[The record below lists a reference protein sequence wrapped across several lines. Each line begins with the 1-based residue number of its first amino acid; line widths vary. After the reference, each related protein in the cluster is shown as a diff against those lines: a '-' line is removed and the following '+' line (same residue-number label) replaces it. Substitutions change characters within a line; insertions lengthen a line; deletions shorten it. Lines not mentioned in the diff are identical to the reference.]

1 MKKLFFKLAALV
13 SLVAIVFGGLA
24 GCSLFEVNAG
34 RDMDQVAATVNI
46 DGNADSEVKIY
57 KRDMLAGYM
66 SYGYYYVQQYGYT
79 TSKAYQLV
87 LNNLVNNEVII
98 ASGKNALAGSDALSV
113 TDVKSYDIGNILS
126 LLASDKDVE
135 KFEKSSKKSAG
146 DSKYTEELDAYVA
159 NVYASD
165 KTTSTDASFRFVA
178 KEDVLKA
185 ISDAVD
191 NVNSFIDS
199 FMDSTDEEDDHDHE
213 HISYTTRTVPTM
225 ETEEE
230 KVDEDAC
237 KKIIKDDTKG
247 LNAKVTG
254 DRLKALGKG
263 YKKLVELGLVTDGE
277 NYYEGNDKNNA
288 TVMSVMQLGYFKDS
302 VRSAIDSKLV
312 DKYEEKLRSD
322 KIKDDVDYW
331 EQYKQL
337 KAKQE
342 SEYTGDI
349 SSLETALGN
358 VSSSN
363 FVVYNTGIGY
373 GYVSHLVI
381 EYTEE
386 QKAKITKEKGK
397 DDATKS
403 DVKNFVNGLAKE
415 IVVKDLRDTWVK
427 SGYGT
432 YDGTNFKFGKKYV
445 YNTEGLL
452 STYQG
457 NISEVT
463 YYTEE
468 VDDKEEVHFNFGK
481 VTPTESKFGSEDS
494 LLKKVLKEYL
504 NVEVAVDNL
513 ETLDVSRDMPKN
525 AYKAVDEED
534 HERDLTF
541 EERQKV
547 FNNFEDIKFAFSTD
561 TGNFNKY
568 FGYLYSPLTAADTY
582 VPEFVDACTKAVAG
596 GEGSVVMFMSES
608 YGLHVLMCTAKAEN
622 DGTIIYKTEG
632 DADKEKFEADRK
644 IKGTV
649 AYNFEKANIDLIES
663 TYVSKKANMII
674 KDYIPEDGKDNN
686 YVKHFNKV
694 YKDLITE

>member
-13 SLVAIVFGGLA
+13 SLIAIVFGGLA

-113 TDVKSYDIGNILS
+113 TDAKSYDIGNILS

-146 DSKYTEELDAYVA
+146 DNKYTEELDAYVA

-199 FMDSTDEEDDHDHE
+199 FIDSDEETDDHDHE

-225 ETEEE
+225 EKEEE
-230 KVDEDAC
+230 TVDVDAC
-237 KKIIKDDTKG
+237 LNVIKNDTKG

-312 DKYEEKLRSD
+312 DKYEKKLRSD
-322 KIKDDVDYW
+322 KIKETVDYW

-386 QKAKITKEKGK
+386 QKAKITEEKGK

-403 DVKNFVNGLAKE
+403 DVKDFVNGLANK
-415 IVVKDLRDTWVK
+415 IVVKDLRDSWVK

-432 YDGTNFKFGKKYV
+432 YDGTNFKFDKKYV
-445 YNTEGLL
+445 YNTKGSLA
-452 STYQG
+452 TYQG

-468 VDDKEEVHFNFGK
+468 VDGKEEVHFNFGK
-481 VTPTESKFGSEDS
+481 VTAENKDVSY
-494 LLKKVLKEYL
+494 LKDVLKNYL
-504 NVEVAVDNL
+504 GVVDVTMDVAKQA
-513 ETLDVSRDMPKN
+513 KN
-525 AYKAVDEED
+525 ADGEDYKTLNAEGRKAV
-534 HERDLTF
+534 T
-541 EERQKV
+541 
-547 FNNFEDIKFAFSTD
+547 NNFEDIKFAFSTD

-568 FGYLYSPLTAADTY
+568 LGYLYSPLTAAKNY
-582 VPEFVDACTKAVAG
+582 VPEFVTACETAVKG
-596 GEGSVVMFMSES
+596 GAGSVVMFMSES
-608 YGLHVLMCTAKAEN
+608 YGLHVLMCTETAK
-622 DGTIIYKTEG
+622 DYGMY
-632 DADKEKFEADRK
+632 ADKDAFKADLAV
-644 IKGTV
+644 KGSV
-649 AYNFEKANIDLIES
+649 AYNFKEANIALIES
-663 TYVSKKANMII
+663 TYVSKAANTII
-674 KDYIPEDGKDNN
+674 KSYIPEDGKDNK
-686 YVKHFNKV
+686 YVKHYNKV

>member
-13 SLVAIVFGGLA
+13 SLIAIVFGGLA
-24 GCSLFEVNAG
+24 GCNLFEVNAG

-66 SYGYYYVQQYGYT
+66 SYGYYYVQKYGYT

-87 LNNLVNNEVII
+87 LNNLVNNEVIM

-113 TDVKSYDIGNILS
+113 EDVNSYGIENVLS

-135 KFEKSSKKSAG
+135 KYESGKKSAG
-146 DSKYTEELDAYVA
+146 TDGYTKGLNDYVA
-159 NVYASD
+159 SVYSSA
-165 KTTSTDASFRFVA
+165 KTTSKDASFRFVD

-185 ISDAVD
+185 VSDAVG

-199 FMDSTDEEDDHDHE
+199 FMDNEKEDDHDHE

-225 ETEEE
+225 EKEEE
-230 KVDEDAC
+230 KVDVDAC
-237 KKIIKDDTKG
+237 MNVIKNDTKG

-312 DKYEEKLRSD
+312 DKYEKKLRDEKTATEDELWS
-322 KIKDDVDYW
+322 
-331 EQYKQL
+331 QYEQL

-349 SSLETALGN
+349 SALETALGN
-358 VSSSN
+358 VSASN
-363 FVVYNTGIGY
+363 FVVYNSSIGY

-386 QKAKITKEKGK
+386 QKAKITEAKGK
-397 DDATKS
+397 DDATNET
-403 DVKNFVNGLAKE
+403 VKAVVDGLQND
-415 IVVKDLRDTWVK
+415 IVVKDLRDSWVK

-445 YNTEGLL
+445 YNTNGSLA
-452 STYQG
+452 TYQG
-457 NISEVT
+457 KISEVT

-481 VTPTESKFGSEDS
+481 VTAENKDASY
-494 LLKKVLKEYL
+494 LKNVLKDYL
-504 NVEVAVDNL
+504 GVNVTANDVA
-513 ETLDVSRDMPKN
+513 EQAKN
-525 AYKAVDEED
+525 ADGADYKTLNAEGRKAVI
-534 HERDLTF
+534 
-541 EERQKV
+541 
-547 FNNFEDIKFAFSTD
+547 NNFEDVKFAFSTD

-568 FGYLYSPLTAADTY
+568 LGYLYSPLTAANSY
-582 VPEFVDACTKAVAG
+582 VPEFVTACKTAVEG
-596 GEGSVVMFMSES
+596 GAGSVVMFMSES
-608 YGLHVLMCTAKAEN
+608 YGLHVLMCTETAK
-622 DGTIIYKTEG
+622 DYGMYKDK
-632 DADKEKFEADRK
+632 DAFKADLAVK
-644 IKGTV
+644 DSV
-649 AYNFEKANIDLIES
+649 AYNFKKANIALIES
-663 TYVSKKANMII
+663 TYVSKAANTII
-674 KDYIPEDGKDNN
+674 KSYIPEDGKDNK
-686 YVKHFNKV
+686 YVKHFKKV

>member
-13 SLVAIVFGGLA
+13 SLIAIVFGGLA

-66 SYGYYYVQQYGYT
+66 SYGYYYVQKYGYT

-113 TDVKSYDIGNILS
+113 EDVNSYGIENVLS

-135 KFEKSSKKSAG
+135 KYENGKKSAG
-146 DSKYTEELDAYVA
+146 TDGYTKGLNDYVA
-159 NVYASD
+159 SAYASA
-165 KTTSTDASFRFVA
+165 KTTSKDASFRFVE

-185 ISDAVD
+185 VSDAVN

-199 FMDSTDEEDDHDHE
+199 FMDSEKEDDDHDHE

-225 ETEEE
+225 EAEEE
-230 KVDEDAC
+230 KVDVDAC
-237 KKIIKDDTKG
+237 MNVIKNDTKG

-312 DKYEEKLRSD
+312 DKYEKKLRDEKTATEDELWS
-322 KIKDDVDYW
+322 
-331 EQYKQL
+331 QYEQL

-349 SSLETALGN
+349 SALETALGN

-363 FVVYNTGIGY
+363 FVVYNSSIGY

-386 QKAKITKEKGK
+386 QKAEITKAKGE
-397 DDATKS
+397 DNATNES
-403 DVKNFVNGLAKE
+403 VKKAVDKLADK
-415 IVVKDLRDTWVK
+415 IVVKDLRDSWVK

-445 YNTEGLL
+445 YNTNGSLA
-452 STYQG
+452 TYQG

-481 VTPTESKFGSEDS
+481 VTAENKDVSY
-494 LLKKVLKEYL
+494 LKNVLKDYL
-504 NVEVAVDNL
+504 GVNVTATGVANQA
-513 ETLDVSRDMPKN
+513 KN
-525 AYKAVDEED
+525 ADGADYKTLNAEGRKAV
-534 HERDLTF
+534 T
-541 EERQKV
+541 
-547 FNNFEDIKFAFSTD
+547 NNFEDIKFAFSTD

-568 FGYLYSPLTAADTY
+568 LGYLYSPLTAANNY
-582 VPEFVDACTKAVAG
+582 VPEFVAACKTAVEG
-596 GEGSVVMFMSES
+596 GAGSVVMFMSES
-608 YGLHVLMCTAKAEN
+608 YGLHVLMCTETAK
-622 DGTIIYKTEG
+622 DYGMY
-632 DADKEKFEADRK
+632 ADKDAFKADLAV
-644 IKGTV
+644 KGSV
-649 AYNFEKANIDLIES
+649 AYNFKKANIALIES
-663 TYVSKKANMII
+663 TYVSKAANTII
-674 KDYIPEDGKDNN
+674 KSYIPEDGTDNK
-686 YVKHFNKV
+686 YVKHFKKV

>member
-13 SLVAIVFGGLA
+13 SLIAIVFGGLA
-24 GCSLFEVNAG
+24 GCNLFEVNAG

-113 TDVKSYDIGNILS
+113 EDVNSYGLENVLS

-135 KFEKSSKKSAG
+135 KYENGKKSAG
-146 DSKYTEELDAYVA
+146 TDGYTKGLNDYVA
-159 NVYASD
+159 SVYTSA
-165 KTTSTDASFRFVA
+165 KTTSKDASFRFVE

-185 ISDAVD
+185 VSDAVD

-199 FMDSTDEEDDHDHE
+199 FMDSEKEDDDHDHE

-225 ETEEE
+225 EKEEE
-230 KVDEDAC
+230 KVDVDAC
-237 KKIIKDDTKG
+237 KNIIKNDTKG

-312 DKYEEKLRSD
+312 DKYEKKLRDEKTATEDELWS
-322 KIKDDVDYW
+322 
-331 EQYKQL
+331 QYEQL

-349 SSLETALGN
+349 SALETALGN
-358 VSSSN
+358 VSASN
-363 FVVYNTGIGY
+363 FVVYNSSIGY

-386 QKAKITKEKGK
+386 QKAKITEAKGK
-397 DDATKS
+397 DDATNES
-403 DVKNFVNGLAKE
+403 VKAVVDGLQND
-415 IVVKDLRDTWVK
+415 IVVKDLRDSWVK

-432 YDGTNFKFGKKYV
+432 YDGTSFKFGKKYV
-445 YNTEGLL
+445 YNTNGSLA
-452 STYQG
+452 TYQG

-481 VTPTESKFGSEDS
+481 VTAGNKNVDYFKGI
-494 LLKKVLKEYL
+494 LGEYL
-504 NVEVAVDNL
+504 GGITVDMDTAVQA
-513 ETLDVSRDMPKN
+513 KN
-525 AYKAVDEED
+525 ADGADYKTLNAEGRKAV
-534 HERDLTF
+534 T
-541 EERQKV
+541 
-547 FNNFEDIKFAFSTD
+547 NNFEDIKFAFSTD

-568 FGYLYSPLTAADTY
+568 LGYLYSPLTAANSY
-582 VPEFVDACTKAVAG
+582 VPEFVTACKTAVEG
-596 GEGSVVMFMSES
+596 GAGSVVMFMSES
-608 YGLHVLMCTAKAEN
+608 YGLHVLMCTETAK
-622 DGTIIYKTEG
+622 DYGMYKDK
-632 DADKEKFEADRK
+632 DAFKADLAV
-644 IKGTV
+644 KGSV
-649 AYNFEKANIDLIES
+649 AYNFKEANIALIES
-663 TYVSKKANMII
+663 TYVSKAANTII
-674 KDYIPEDGKDNN
+674 KSYIPEDGTDNK
-686 YVKHFNKV
+686 YVKHFKKV

>member
-13 SLVAIVFGGLA
+13 SLIAIVFGGLA
-24 GCSLFEVNAG
+24 GCNLFEVNAG

-113 TDVKSYDIGNILS
+113 EDVNSYGLENVLS

-135 KFEKSSKKSAG
+135 KYENGKKSAG
-146 DSKYTEELDAYVA
+146 TDGYTKGLNDYVA
-159 NVYASD
+159 SVYTSA
-165 KTTSTDASFRFVA
+165 KTTSKDASFRFVE

-185 ISDAVD
+185 VSDAVN

-199 FMDSTDEEDDHDHE
+199 FMDSDKEDDDHDHE

-225 ETEEE
+225 EKEEE
-230 KVDEDAC
+230 KVDVDAC
-237 KKIIKDDTKG
+237 MNVIKNDTKG

-312 DKYEEKLRSD
+312 DKYEKKLRDEKTATEDELWS
-322 KIKDDVDYW
+322 
-331 EQYKQL
+331 QYEQL

-349 SSLETALGN
+349 SALETALGN
-358 VSSSN
+358 VSSSS
-363 FVVYNTGIGY
+363 FVVYNSSIGY

-386 QKAKITKEKGK
+386 QKAKITEAKGK
-397 DDATKS
+397 DDATNES
-403 DVKNFVNGLAKE
+403 VKAVVDGLRND
-415 IVVKDLRDTWVK
+415 IVVKDLRDSWVK

-445 YNTEGLL
+445 YNTNGSLA
-452 STYQG
+452 TYQG

-481 VTPTESKFGSEDS
+481 VTAGNKNVDYFKGI
-494 LLKKVLKEYL
+494 LGEYL
-504 NVEVAVDNL
+504 GGITVDMDTAVQA
-513 ETLDVSRDMPKN
+513 KN
-525 AYKAVDEED
+525 ADGADYKTLNAEGRKAV
-534 HERDLTF
+534 T
-541 EERQKV
+541 
-547 FNNFEDIKFAFSTD
+547 NNFEDIKFAFSTD

-568 FGYLYSPLTAADTY
+568 LGYLYSPLTAANNY
-582 VPEFVDACTKAVAG
+582 VPEFVTACKTAVEG
-596 GEGSVVMFMSES
+596 GAGSVVMFMSES
-608 YGLHVLMCTAKAEN
+608 YGLHVLMCTETAK
-622 DGTIIYKTEG
+622 DYGMY
-632 DADKEKFEADRK
+632 ADKDAFKADLAV
-644 IKGTV
+644 KGSV
-649 AYNFEKANIDLIES
+649 AYNFKEANIALIES
-663 TYVSKKANMII
+663 TYVSKAANTII
-674 KDYIPEDGKDNN
+674 KSYIPEDGTDNK
-686 YVKHFNKV
+686 YVKHFKKV

>member
-13 SLVAIVFGGLA
+13 SLVAIAFGGLA

-46 DGNADSEVKIY
+46 DKDGNADSEVKIY

-66 SYGYYYVQQYGYT
+66 SYGYYYVQNYGYT

-87 LNNLVNNEVII
+87 LDNLVNNEVII
-98 ASGKNALAGSDALSV
+98 ASGKKALAGTDALSV
-113 TDVKSYDIGNILS
+113 ADVKSYEIDNILS

-135 KFEKSSKKSAG
+135 KYENGKKSAG
-146 DSKYTEELDAYVA
+146 TEGYTKGLSEYVETAYTSA
-159 NVYASD
+159 
-165 KTTSTDASFRFVA
+165 KTTSTDASFRFVT

-185 ISDAVD
+185 VSDAVD

-230 KVDEDAC
+230 TVDVDAC
-237 KKIIKDDTKG
+237 MNVIKNDTKG

-263 YKKLVELGLVTDGE
+263 YKRLVELGLVTDGE
-277 NYYEGNDKNNA
+277 NYYEGSDKNNA
-288 TVMSVMQLGYFKDS
+288 TIMSVMQLGYFKDS

-312 DKYEEKLRSD
+312 DKYEKKLRD
-322 KIKDDVDYW
+322 KKTANIDELW
-331 EQYKQL
+331 EQYEQL

-342 SEYTGDI
+342 SEYKGDI
-349 SSLETALGN
+349 SALETALGN
-358 VSSSN
+358 VSSSS
-363 FVVYNTGIGY
+363 FVVYNSGIGY

-386 QKAKITKEKGK
+386 QKAQITKANGEAN
-397 DDATKS
+397 ATKDS
-403 DVKNFVNGLAKE
+403 VKDVVNGLANE
-415 IVVKDLRDTWVK
+415 IVVKDLRDSWVK

-445 YNTEGLL
+445 YNTSGSLA
-452 STYQG
+452 TYQG

-481 VTPTESKFGSEDS
+481 VTADNKDVSY
-494 LLKKVLKEYL
+494 LKSVLKDYL
-504 NVEVAVDNL
+504 NVNVEVDKLDN
-513 ETLDVSRDMPKN
+513 RDEGNMPVN
-525 AYKAVDEED
+525 AYTGLD
-534 HERDLTF
+534 F
-541 EERQKV
+541 EGKRRV

-568 FGYLYSPLTAADTY
+568 LGYLYSPYTAADSY
-582 VPEFVDACTKAVAG
+582 VPEFVKACTKAVAG

-608 YGLHVLMCTAKAEN
+608 YGLHVLMCTAV
-622 DGTIIYKTEG
+622 
-632 DADKEKFEADRK
+632 ADKYGMYADKTAFEDDLNVK
-644 IKGTV
+644 DSV
-649 AYNFEKANIDLIES
+649 AYNFKEANIALIES
-663 TYVSKKANMII
+663 TYVSKAANTII
-674 KDYIPEDGKDNN
+674 KSYIPEDGKDNN

>member
-13 SLVAIVFGGLA
+13 SLIAIVFGGLA

-66 SYGYYYVQQYGYT
+66 SYGYYYVQKYGYT

-87 LNNLVNNEVII
+87 LNNLVNNEVIM

-113 TDVKSYDIGNILS
+113 EDVNSYGIENVLS

-135 KFEKSSKKSAG
+135 KYENGKKSAG
-146 DSKYTEELDAYVA
+146 TDGYTKGLNDYVA
-159 NVYASD
+159 SVYSSA
-165 KTTSTDASFRFVA
+165 KTTSKDASFRFVD

-185 ISDAVD
+185 VSDAVG

-199 FMDSTDEEDDHDHE
+199 FMDSDKEDDDHDHE

-225 ETEEE
+225 EKEEE
-230 KVDEDAC
+230 KVDVDAC
-237 KKIIKDDTKG
+237 MNVIKNDTKG

-312 DKYEEKLRSD
+312 DKYEKKLRDEKTATEDELWS
-322 KIKDDVDYW
+322 
-331 EQYKQL
+331 QYEQL

-342 SEYTGDI
+342 FEYTGDI
-349 SSLETALGN
+349 SALETALGN
-358 VSSSN
+358 VSASN
-363 FVVYNTGIGY
+363 FVVYNSSIGY

-386 QKAKITKEKGK
+386 QKAKITEAKGK
-397 DDATKS
+397 DDATNET
-403 DVKNFVNGLAKE
+403 VKAVVDGLQND
-415 IVVKDLRDTWVK
+415 IVVKDLRDSWVK

-445 YNTEGLL
+445 YNTNGSLA
-452 STYQG
+452 TYQG
-457 NISEVT
+457 KISEVT

-481 VTPTESKFGSEDS
+481 VTAENKDVSY
-494 LLKKVLKEYL
+494 LKNVLKDYL
-504 NVEVAVDNL
+504 GVNVTANDVA
-513 ETLDVSRDMPKN
+513 EQAKN
-525 AYKAVDEED
+525 ADGADYKTLNAEGRKAVI
-534 HERDLTF
+534 
-541 EERQKV
+541 
-547 FNNFEDIKFAFSTD
+547 NNFEDLKFAFSTD

-568 FGYLYSPLTAADTY
+568 LGYLYSPLTAANNY
-582 VPEFVDACTKAVAG
+582 VPEFVAACKTAVEG
-596 GEGSVVMFMSES
+596 GAGSVVMFMSES
-608 YGLHVLMCTAKAEN
+608 YGLHVLMCTETAK
-622 DGTIIYKTEG
+622 DYGMYKDK
-632 DADKEKFEADRK
+632 DAFKADLAV
-644 IKGTV
+644 KGSV
-649 AYNFEKANIDLIES
+649 AYNFKKANIALIES
-663 TYVSKKANMII
+663 TYVSKAANTII
-674 KDYIPEDGKDNN
+674 KSYIPEDGKDNK
-686 YVKHFNKV
+686 YVKHFKKV

>member
-13 SLVAIVFGGLA
+13 SLIAIVFGGLA
-24 GCSLFEVNAG
+24 GCNLFEVNAG

-113 TDVKSYDIGNILS
+113 EDVNSYGLENVLS

-135 KFEKSSKKSAG
+135 KYENGKKSAG
-146 DSKYTEELDAYVA
+146 TDGYTKGLNDYVA
-159 NVYASD
+159 SVYTSA
-165 KTTSTDASFRFVA
+165 KTTSKDASFRFVE

-185 ISDAVD
+185 VSDAVN

-199 FMDSTDEEDDHDHE
+199 FMDSDKEDDDHDHE

-225 ETEEE
+225 EKEEE
-230 KVDEDAC
+230 TVDVDAC
-237 KKIIKDDTKG
+237 MNVIKNDTKG

-312 DKYEEKLRSD
+312 DKYEKKLRDEKTATEDELWS
-322 KIKDDVDYW
+322 
-331 EQYKQL
+331 QYEQL

-349 SSLETALGN
+349 SALETALGN
-358 VSSSN
+358 VSSSS
-363 FVVYNTGIGY
+363 FVVYNSSIGY

-386 QKAKITKEKGK
+386 QKAKITEAKGK
-397 DDATKS
+397 DDATNES
-403 DVKNFVNGLAKE
+403 VKAVVDGLQND
-415 IVVKDLRDTWVK
+415 IVVKDLRDSWVK

-445 YNTEGLL
+445 YNTNGSLA
-452 STYQG
+452 TYQG

-481 VTPTESKFGSEDS
+481 VTAGNKNVDYFKGI
-494 LLKKVLKEYL
+494 LGEYL
-504 NVEVAVDNL
+504 GGITVDMDAAVQAKSADGADYK
-513 ETLDVSRDMPKN
+513 TLN
-525 AYKAVDEED
+525 AEGRKAV
-534 HERDLTF
+534 T
-541 EERQKV
+541 
-547 FNNFEDIKFAFSTD
+547 NNFEDIKFAFSTD

-568 FGYLYSPLTAADTY
+568 LGYLYSPLTAANNY
-582 VPEFVDACTKAVAG
+582 VPEFVAACKTAVEG
-596 GEGSVVMFMSES
+596 GAGSVVMFMSES
-608 YGLHVLMCTAKAEN
+608 YGLHVLMCTETAK
-622 DGTIIYKTEG
+622 DYGMY
-632 DADKEKFEADRK
+632 ADKDAFKADLAV
-644 IKGTV
+644 KGSV
-649 AYNFEKANIDLIES
+649 AYNFKEANIALIES
-663 TYVSKKANMII
+663 TYVSKAANTII
-674 KDYIPEDGKDNN
+674 KSYIPEDGTDNK
-686 YVKHFNKV
+686 YVKHFKKV

>member
-13 SLVAIVFGGLA
+13 SLIAIVFGGLA

-66 SYGYYYVQQYGYT
+66 SYCYYYVQKYGYT

-87 LNNLVNNEVII
+87 LNNLVNNEVIM

-113 TDVKSYDIGNILS
+113 EDVNSYGIENVLS

-135 KFEKSSKKSAG
+135 KYENGKKSAG
-146 DSKYTEELDAYVA
+146 TDGYTKGLNDYVA
-159 NVYASD
+159 SVYSSA
-165 KTTSTDASFRFVA
+165 KTTSKDASFRFVD

-185 ISDAVD
+185 VSDAVN

-199 FMDSTDEEDDHDHE
+199 FMDSEKEDDDHDHE

-225 ETEEE
+225 EKEEE
-230 KVDEDAC
+230 KVDVDAC
-237 KKIIKDDTKG
+237 MNIIKNDTKG

-312 DKYEEKLRSD
+312 DKYEKKLRDEKTATEDELWS
-322 KIKDDVDYW
+322 
-331 EQYKQL
+331 QYEQL

-349 SSLETALGN
+349 SALETALGN

-363 FVVYNTGIGY
+363 FVVYNSSIGY

-386 QKAKITKEKGK
+386 QKAKITEAKGK
-397 DDATKS
+397 DDATNES
-403 DVKNFVNGLAKE
+403 VKAVVDGLQND
-415 IVVKDLRDTWVK
+415 IVVKDLRDSWVK

-445 YNTEGLL
+445 YNTNGSLA
-452 STYQG
+452 TYQG

-481 VTPTESKFGSEDS
+481 VTAENKDVSY
-494 LLKKVLKEYL
+494 LKNVLKDYL
-504 NVEVAVDNL
+504 GVNVTATGVAAQA
-513 ETLDVSRDMPKN
+513 KN
-525 AYKAVDEED
+525 ADGADYKTLNAEGRKAV
-534 HERDLTF
+534 T
-541 EERQKV
+541 
-547 FNNFEDIKFAFSTD
+547 NNFEDLKFAFSTD

-568 FGYLYSPLTAADTY
+568 LGYLYSPLTAANNY
-582 VPEFVDACTKAVAG
+582 VPEFVAACKTAVEG
-596 GEGSVVMFMSES
+596 GAGSVVMFMSES
-608 YGLHVLMCTAKAEN
+608 YGLHVLMCTETAK
-622 DGTIIYKTEG
+622 DYGMYKDK
-632 DADKEKFEADRK
+632 DAFKADLAV
-644 IKGTV
+644 KGSV
-649 AYNFEKANIDLIES
+649 AYNFKKANIALIES
-663 TYVSKKANMII
+663 TYVSKAANTII
-674 KDYIPEDGKDNN
+674 KSYIPEDGKDNK
-686 YVKHFNKV
+686 YVKHFKKV